1 MPPTTSAVDPGHR
14 AAKKSKAAP
23 KPKPPPVA
31 SPAGVPSEPTGD
43 NAGEEVA
50 PHSASASSS
59 EPPGGGI
66 GIDLAALLADARKS
80 IGHCKEP

>member
-14 AAKKSKAAP
+14 PAKKAKAAP
-23 KPKPPPVA
+23 PKPRPVA

-80 IGHCKEP
+80 IGHSETPS